1 MTEYMI
7 EKEKARNM
15 AVEWQN
21 DFYNHNYSYDE
32 LWYTGRSILNVQ
44 ARFMTLQKSLRKMAL
59 FEYKLFFT
67 IKNYLTN

>member
-32 LWYTGRSILNVQ
+32 LAYWQEY
-44 ARFMTLQKSLRKMAL
+44 
-59 FEYKLFFT
+59 FERLGQIYD
-67 IKNYLTN
+67 LTEEFKENGII

>member
-7 EKEKARNM
+7 KKEKARNM

-32 LWYTGRSILNVQ
+32 MVFKENGI
-44 ARFMTLQKSLRKMAL
+44 
-59 FEYKLFFT
+59 
-67 IKNYLTN
+67 I